1 MVVNLNDFIEIHPEH
16 LWLELS
22 DREREYAWHLATAQP
37 YSNAAARWRAFV
49 NHLCLNTLLAWIKE
63 DSDWQ
68 DTLDIWP
75 HPAALSSFWEVVNG
89 TGLTLGKTRL
99 VLIPSDKSNLQEFQV
114 PQEWVDIPSWAAH
127 YYLAVQLNLEE
138 SWLRVWGYTTHE
150 RIRKEARY
158 DWLERNYYLER
169 EELIENLN
177 VMWVAKGLF
186 LPKQLDVNPLPTL
199 LSAQTEKL
207 LEQLS
212 QWTPYSPRLDVSF
225 EQWATLLASH
235 ENRQRL
241 YQQRLENLPD
251 NTVECSP
258 CLVNNLSQWLHNSFD
273 AGWQSL
279 DTLLSRQ
286 PRTLAVQFRTD
297 AALNEVRVKGAK
309 LIDLGMQLQGQ
320 RVMLLVGLTSEI
332 NDKVSIRVQLH
343 PANGEMYLPA
353 NLRLILLSQT
363 GKMLQEVT
371 SRSHDNYIQLKRFKT
386 PLGKSFSIQVVLN
399 NVSLKEEFAIEPLV
413 RLQS

>member
-1 MVVNLNDFIEIHPEH
+1 MVFNLNELIVIHPEQ

-22 DREREYAWHLATAQP
+22 EREREYAWQLSTSQP
-37 YSNAAARWRAFV
+37 YSNTAARWRAFV
-49 NHLCLNTLLAWIKE
+49 NYLCLNTFLAWLKE

-68 DTLDIWP
+68 ETPDIWP
-75 HPAALSSFWEVVNG
+75 YPAALSSFWEVVNG
-89 TGLTLGKTRL
+89 TGLTLGETQL

-138 SWLRVWGYTTHE
+138 SWLRVWGYATHE
-150 RIRKEARY
+150 QIRKEARY
-158 DWLERNYYLER
+158 DWMDQTYYLER
-169 EELIENLN
+169 EDLIENLN
-177 VMWVAKGLF
+177 VMWVARDICS
-186 LPKQLDVNPLPTL
+186 PKKLDVKPLPTL
-199 LSAQTEKL
+199 LPAQIEKL

-225 EQWATLLASH
+225 EQWAALLASN
-235 ENRQRL
+235 ESRQRL
-241 YQQRLENLPD
+241 YRRRLENLLD
-251 NTVECSP
+251 STVEYSLS
-258 CLVNNLSQWLHNSFD
+258 LVNNLSQWFHNSFE
-273 AGWQSL
+273 GSWQSL

-320 RVMLLVGLTSEI
+320 MVMLLVGLTSEI
-332 NDKVSIRVQLH
+332 DNKVSIRVQLH
-343 PANGEMYLPA
+343 PANGETYLPP
-353 NLRLILLSQT
+353 NLRLILVSQT

-386 PLGKSFSIQVVLN
+386 PSGKSFSIQVVLN
-399 NVSLKEEFAIEPLV
+399 DVSIKEDFAIEPLV
-413 RLQS
+413 RL

>member
-1 MVVNLNDFIEIHPEH
+1 MAFNLNDLRVIYPEQ

-22 DREREYAWHLATAQP
+22 DIELEYAWQLATAQP
-37 YSNAAARWRAFV
+37 YSNNAARWRAFL
-49 NHLCLNTLLAWIKE
+49 NHLCLNTFLAWLKE

-68 DTLDIWP
+68 GTPDIWP

-89 TGLTLGKTRL
+89 TGLTLGETRL
-99 VLIPSDKSNLQEFQV
+99 VLVPSDKSNLQEFQV
-114 PQEWVDIPSWAAH
+114 PQEWVDIPSWAAQ

-138 SWLRVWGYTTHE
+138 SWLRVWGYATHE
-150 RIRKEARY
+150 QIRKEARY
-158 DWLERNYYLER
+158 DWMERTYCLER

-177 VMWVAKGLF
+177 VMWVAQRLCSPKKIDVQPIPAL
-186 LPKQLDVNPLPTL
+186 LPE
-199 LSAQTEKL
+199 QTEKL

-225 EQWATLLASH
+225 EQWAALLASP
-235 ENRQRL
+235 ESRQCL
-241 YQQRLENLPD
+241 YRQRLENLPE
-251 NTVECSP
+251 NTVACSP
-258 CLVNNLSQWLHNSFD
+258 SLVNNLSQWFHNSFD

-279 DTLLSRQ
+279 DTLLTRQ

-332 NDKVSIRVQLH
+332 DDKVSIRVQLH

-353 NLRLILLSQT
+353 NLRLILVSQT

-371 SRSHDNYIQLKRFKT
+371 SRSHDHYIQLKRFKT
-386 PLGKSFSIQVVLN
+386 PSGKSFSIQVVLN
-399 NVSLKEEFAIEPLV
+399 DVSIKEEFAIEPLV